1 MSTTDKIRVLLA
13 DDHQIMRQGL
23 SLMIREAS
31 DLELVGEAE
40 DGMTAVE
47 LARSEKPDVLVTDL
61 MIPRLHGLE
70 VVKQVCRELKK
81 TKVLVLSTYSDDPL
95 VKEALHNGAAG
106 YLLKEC
112 SSNDFLEA
120 LRTVA
125 QGRRYLSRSIADR
138 IVDTVA
144 QGKDANE
151 TDIYDT
157 LTSRERLVLRLAA
170 EGNSTPQIAKKL
182 FISPRTAETH
192 RANLM
197 RKLAFNSQ
205 TDLVRFAIRKGIISP

>member
-1 MSTTDKIRVLLA
+1 MA
-13 DDHQIMRQGL
+13 
-23 SLMIREAS
+23 
-31 DLELVGEAE
+31 
-40 DGMTAVE
+40 AVE
-47 LARSEKPDVLVTDL
+47 LARELKPDVLVTDL

-70 VVKQVCRELKK
+70 VIKQVHRELKK
-81 TKVLVLSTYSDDPL
+81 TNILVLSTHSDEPL
-95 VKEALHNGAAG
+95 VKEALHNGATG

-112 SSNDFLEA
+112 SSNDFMEA

-125 QGRRYLSRSIADR
+125 QGRRYMSPALADR
-138 IVDTVA
+138 IVENA
-144 QGKDANE
+144 IRGKDGDD

>member
-1 MSTTDKIRVLLA
+1 MPDTDKIRVLLA

-23 SLMIREAS
+23 CLMIREAS

-40 DGMTAVE
+40 DGMAAVE
-47 LARSEKPDVLVTDL
+47 LARELKPDVLVTDL

-70 VVKQVCRELKK
+70 VVKQVHRELKK
-81 TKVLVLSTYSDDPL
+81 TKVLVLSTYSDEPL
-95 VKEALHNGAAG
+95 VKEALHNGANG

-120 LRTVA
+120 LRAVA
-125 QGRRYLSRSIADR
+125 QGRRYMSPSLADR
-138 IVDTVA
+138 IVEHAIGNHGDE
-144 QGKDANE
+144 E